1 MKWCDSHGWYGSN
14 PNRAGNAT
22 TDPAGKRAPVALE
35 CLAEGPETDGW
46 MGVVENQPRR
56 TQVKSN
62 DRRGSQSIKKV
73 LRHLFFF
80 WKLLDFLISVIK
92 IIIEK
97 TYKNCLTNRFFLL
110 YNNEML
116 QDNITNNKGE
126 NHEFP

>member
-1 MKWCDSHGWYGSN
+1 MKWCDSHGWSQSN
-14 PNRAGNAT
+14 PTGAGSAT
-22 TDPAGKRAPVALE
+22 TDPVGERAPVALE

-62 DRRGSQSIKKV
+62 DRRGSQSIKGAWAPFSI
-73 LRHLFFF
+73 RES
-80 WKLLDFLISVIK
+80 LDFSITVIK

-97 TYKNCLTNRFFLL
+97 IYKNCLTNRFFLL